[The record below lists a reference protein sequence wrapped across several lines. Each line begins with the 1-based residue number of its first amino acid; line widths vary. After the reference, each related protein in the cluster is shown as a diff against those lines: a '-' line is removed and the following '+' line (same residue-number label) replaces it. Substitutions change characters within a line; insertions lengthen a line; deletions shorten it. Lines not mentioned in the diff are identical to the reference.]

1 MYKKYIKRILD
12 IIISLIVLLIVWPLL
27 LIISLIIKIFD
38 HGRVF
43 YNQERTGLYGKSFKM
58 YKFKTMN
65 DKKVTKFGK
74 FLRITSLDEL
84 PQFINILKGDMSLIG
99 PRPWIPDYFKRFNN
113 TQKKRVNV
121 KPGIIGLAQVNGR
134 NSINIF
140 QKINYDIEYIEN
152 LSFILDIKILF
163 KSLKVIIIKEDINN
177 IEEHLKEEL
186 HLLENQ

>member
-1 MYKKYIKRILD
+1 MYRKYIKRVLD
-12 IIISLIVLLIVWPLL
+12 IIISLIILLIVWPLL
-27 LIISLIIKIFD
+27 LIISLIIKIVD
-38 HGRVF
+38 HGKVF